1 MLLVNLC
8 TNDIIAV
15 HIVYIHLL
23 VISVEVLK
31 LYLQFLLL
39 GRKKKNQ
46 FSYPFFRDLFSSRYR
61 FLA

>member
-39 GRKKKNQ
+39 GRKKKRINSLTPS
-46 FSYPFFRDLFSSRYR
+46 FAIYSVAGIDF
-61 FLA
+61 

>member
-39 GRKKKNQ
+39 GRKKKRINSLTAS
-46 FSYPFFRDLFSSRYR
+46 FEIYS
-61 FLA
+61 LAGIDF

>member
-39 GRKKKNQ
+39 GRKKKE
-46 FSYPFFRDLFSSRYR
+46 SILLPLLSR
-61 FLA
+61 FIQ

>member
-23 VISVEVLK
+23 VISFEVLN

-46 FSYPFFRDLFSSRYR
+46 FSYRFFRDLFSSRYR